1 MKNTAQIT
9 HSGQA
14 AILLKACISTLDHE
28 ELWCLFLN
36 QDNRLISIEMV
47 TKGSL
52 DSTIIDARTILR
64 RSLLNNASKVLV
76 AHNHPSGNPMP
87 SHQDIEQTRK
97 IRTVCDVLDIPLV
110 DHIVLAK
117 DNYFS
122 FADET
127 IQNYQPLN
135 V

>member
-14 AILLKACISTLDHE
+14 AILLKACISMLDHE

-36 QDNRLISIEMV
+36 RDNRLISIEMV

-97 IRTVCDVLDIPLV
+97 IRTACDVLDIPLV
-110 DHIVLAK
+110 DHIVLAE